1 MPEYFIGVDS
11 GTQGT
16 KAVLI
21 DGMSGKV
28 KAVAV
33 AAHEFI
39 SGLPAGA
46 KEQDP
51 QTWVEAMEKTVREV
65 VAAGKAKPSEV
76 KGMGVSAQQ
85 HGLVALDE
93 QGRVIR
99 PAKLWCDT
107 STANEAEALIAKL
120 GGLER
125 LIQLTGNGLPTG
137 FTASKILWMK
147 QREPRN
153 YARLRTVLLPHDY
166 LNYVLTG
173 QARMEAGDAS
183 GTGLFNTRTRQWEPR
198 CVEALD
204 PALADKLPPI
214 DSSSAQPCGQLLPLM
229 AQKLGLEAGTL
240 VSAGGGDN
248 MMGAIGTGNTKMGVL
263 TASLGTSG
271 TLYAYSSRPVIDP
284 RGEVAAFCDSTGG
297 WLPLICTMNVTVAT
311 ELVKKAFGWDNERL
325 TREAAKV
332 APGSDGLL
340 LLPYFEGERVPNLP
354 MARGVYFGF
363 SAANFTPAHQARAAM
378 EGVAMGLNY
387 GLNRLKDLGIR
398 PKEIRVT
405 GGGSKNPVWRQIL
418 ADVFDAEVV
427 GLSTAEGAAL
437 GAALQAKWTYLLQRG
452 ERVRI
457 QQITDALVK
466 VDPSTRCQPRKTVAK
481 HYRALQEVH
490 DQLSQ
495 ACAPVFSLLAKAV

>member
-1 MPEYFIGVDS
+1 
-11 GTQGT
+11 
-16 KAVLI
+16 
-21 DGMSGKV
+21 
-28 KAVAV
+28 
-33 AAHEFI
+33 
-39 SGLPAGA
+39 
-46 KEQDP
+46 
-51 QTWVEAMEKTVREV
+51 
-65 VAAGKAKPSEV
+65 
-76 KGMGVSAQQ
+76 
-85 HGLVALDE
+85 
-93 QGRVIR
+93 
-99 PAKLWCDT
+99 
-107 STANEAEALIAKL
+107 
-120 GGLER
+120 
-125 LIQLTGNGLPTG
+125 
-137 FTASKILWMK
+137 
-147 QREPRN
+147 
-153 YARLRTVLLPHDY
+153 
-166 LNYVLTG
+166 
-173 QARMEAGDAS
+173 
-183 GTGLFNTRTRQWEPR
+183 
-198 CVEALD
+198 
-204 PALADKLPPI
+204 
-214 DSSSAQPCGQLLPLM
+214 
-229 AQKLGLEAGTL
+229 
-240 VSAGGGDN
+240 

-437 GAALQAKWTYLLQRG
+437 GAALQAKWTYMLQRG